1 VRIAHL
7 VIGGGQ
13 AGGQLVARRFALAA
27 RERGDDVRFVG
38 PEDGP
43 FMARVR
49 RDGFETTLVDVGRSH
64 RLDGVV
70 RLARNLR
77 TTGTDLLHTHTLA
90 AANGLSRC
98 AARLVGVP
106 VVSHLHIE
114 NHFRPATKPV
124 LRALDNGT
132 ARLSARLVAVSD
144 ATRVAYERQG
154 YPSGRIE
161 VLHNGV
167 DPAFGRPPAG
177 LRDELGVGEDA
188 LLVALVGRLCDVKGQ
203 RELIQSLADVPGA
216 HAVLIG
222 EDLEH
227 GGDYRRLLEREA
239 DLATVRNRVSFTGAR
254 DDVGALLE
262 QVDVLALPSWTE
274 GLPLVVLEA
283 MAHGRPVV
291 ATPVGGT
298 SEAVVDGETGI
309 LVPPRDPASLA
320 GALRRLADP
329 ALRERLGAAG
339 RRRATERF
347 SADEMARRMLEIYDE
362 VTADGSEPSRR

>member
-1 VRIAHL
+1 MRITHL
-7 VIGGGQ
+7 VIGGGL
-13 AGGQLVARRFALAA
+13 AGGQLIAHRFALAA

-49 RDGFETTLVDVGRSH
+49 DDGFDTTLVDVSRSH
-64 RLDGVV
+64 RVDGVV
-70 RLARNLR
+70 RLARDLR
-77 TTGTDLLHTHTLA
+77 ATRTDLLHTHTLA
-90 AANGLSRC
+90 AANALSRC
-98 AARLVGVP
+98 AARLAGVP

-114 NHFRPATKPV
+114 NHFRPATRPL

-132 ARLSARLVAVSD
+132 ARFSARLVAVSE
-144 ATRVAYERQG
+144 ATRTAYERQG
-154 YPSGRIE
+154 YPSGRIV
-161 VLHNGV
+161 VLYNGV
-167 DPAFGRPPAG
+167 DLTSDRPAGG
-177 LRDELGVGEDA
+177 LRDELGVGESA

-203 RELIQSLADVPGA
+203 RELIQALAEVPAA
-216 HAVLIG
+216 HAVLVG

-239 DLATVRNRVSFTGAR
+239 DRMSVRDRVVFTGAR
-254 DDVGALLE
+254 DDVGALIE
-262 QVDVLALPSWTE
+262 QVDVVALPSWTE

-283 MAHGRPVV
+283 MARGRPVV

-298 SEAVVDGETGI
+298 AEAVIDGDTGI

-320 GALRRLADP
+320 GALRRLENP
-329 ALRERLGAAG
+329 ALREQLGAAG

-347 SADEMARRMLEIYDE
+347 SADDMARGMLEIYDE
-362 VTADGSEPSRR
+362 VAGDGSGR

>member
-1 VRIAHL
+1 VKITHL
-7 VIGGGQ
+7 VIGGGL
-13 AGGQLVARRFALAA
+13 AGGQLIARRFALAA
-27 RERGDDVRFVG
+27 QERGDNVRFLG

-49 RDGFETTLVDVGRSH
+49 DDGFDTTLVDVSRSH
-64 RLDGVV
+64 RVDGVA
-70 RLARNLR
+70 RLARELR
-77 TTGTDLLHTHTLA
+77 ATRTDLLHTHTLA
-90 AANGLSRC
+90 AANALSRC
-98 AARLVGVP
+98 AGRIAGVP

-114 NHFRPATKPV
+114 NHFRPATQPL

-132 ARLSARLVAVSD
+132 ARLSARLVAVSE
-144 ATRVAYERQG
+144 ATRAAYERQG
-154 YPSGRIE
+154 YPNGRIE

-167 DPAFGRPPAG
+167 DLTFDRSPGG
-177 LRDELGVGEDA
+177 LRDELGVDEGA

-203 RELIQSLADVPGA
+203 RELIQALAEVPAA
-216 HAVLIG
+216 HAVLVG
-222 EDLEH
+222 EDLEQ

-239 DLATVRNRVSFTGAR
+239 DRLSVRDRVVFTGAR
-254 DDVGALLE
+254 DDVGGLLE

-283 MAHGRPVV
+283 MARGRAVV

-298 SEAVVDGETGI
+298 AEAVVDGDTGI
-309 LVPPRDPASLA
+309 LVPPRDPTSLA
-320 GALRRLADP
+320 GALRRLEDP

-339 RRRATERF
+339 RLRATERF

-362 VTADGSEPSRR
+362 VAG